1 MKRQRIV
8 AAWLACIMAAFVL
21 PFAAL
26 AEGGGIAIS
35 LSGGNDTLATGDYL
49 SVNVKFDEAVASFGG
64 AEFNVDY
71 DSTALKFVSYTALL
85 GSAADEDTA
94 ESGSGTG
101 MLNYGGVKDGKVKI
115 LLVNAGIISGG
126 DVSIAANTVIG
137 NIVFKVIGQN
147 TTGTSYKTSYKIA
160 SEGFS
165 AIAAEKTG
173 ETETTLTP
181 AGSTFTPTT
190 VTVSD
195 SVTYPTDGAPTVYCI
210 TSEANGVV
218 TLSLKASIADLQRLN
233 MQLTLNGYTDI
244 AAASDCPFTVS
255 IDGGSVTISHNAAP
269 NTDGVDMRSG
279 VAVLTM
285 KKSGASQSI
294 TPAPKAIATK
304 DANGALSPITKPK
317 VTDDPLGG
325 RMLGDVNNDGEVTS
339 ADALA
344 ILKHSVGM
352 EKLKGVDLL
361 VADINGDGDVTSAD
375 ALLALKR
382 SVGMLDEN
390 YKEK

>member
-147 TTGTSYKTSYKIA
+147 TTGTSYKIA

-218 TLSLKASIADLQRLN
+218 TLSLKASIADLQRLD

-244 AAASDCPFTVS
+244 TAVTDCPLNVTVNNN
-255 IDGGSVTISHNAAP
+255 VATITYNAP
-269 NTDGVDMRSG
+269 NGSGVDMRSG

-294 TPAPKAIATK
+294 TSAPKAIATK
-304 DANGALSPITKPK
+304 DANGALSPITKPI
-317 VTDDPLGG
+317 VTDDPYGG
-325 RMLGDVNNDGEVTS
+325 YEYGDVNGDGSINVL
-339 ADALA
+339 DA
-344 ILKHSVGM
+344 ILLLQYCAGMSAAQLDDVQLARADVAYDGSVNVLDAILMLRYCAGM
-352 EKLKGVDLL
+352 
-361 VADINGDGDVTSAD
+361 
-375 ALLALKR
+375 
-382 SVGMLDEN
+382 SVKFGIQ
-390 YKEK
+390 

>member
-147 TTGTSYKTSYKIA
+147 TTGTSYKIA

-294 TPAPKAIATK
+294 ISEPKAIATK
-304 DANGALSPITKPK
+304 DANGALSPITKPR

-325 RMLGDVNNDGEVTS
+325 RMLGDVD
-339 ADALA
+339 
-344 ILKHSVGM
+344 
-352 EKLKGVDLL
+352 
-361 VADINGDGDVTSAD
+361 GDGNITLRDAMFIFQAKANKRTLSGVSALCADTDKDGKITLRD
-375 ALLALKR
+375 AMFILQYKANKR
-382 SVGMLDEN
+382 DADFN
-390 YKEK
+390 IK

>member
-35 LSGGNDTLATGDYL
+35 LSGGNAALAVGDYL
-49 SVNVKFDEAVASFGG
+49 SVNVKFDAAVASFGG
-64 AEFNVDY
+64 AEFNVEY
-71 DSTALKFVSYTALL
+71 DSTVLEFVSYTALL

-126 DVSIAANTVIG
+126 DTSIAANTAIG

-147 TTGTSYKTSYKIA
+147 TTGTSYKIA

-173 ETETTLTP
+173 ETETALTP
-181 AGSTFTPTT
+181 AGSTFTETT

-195 SVTYPTDGAPTVYCI
+195 SVTYPTAGAPTVYCI

-218 TLSLKASIADLQRLN
+218 MLSLKASIADLQRLN

-294 TPAPKAIATK
+294 ISEPKAIATK
-304 DANGALSPITKPK
+304 DANGALSPITQPN
-317 VTDDPLGG
+317 VTDDPYGG
-325 RMLGDVNNDGEVTS
+325 YALGDVN
-339 ADALA
+339 
-344 ILKHSVGM
+344 
-352 EKLKGVDLL
+352 
-361 VADINGDGDVTSAD
+361 GDGKINATD
-375 ALLALKR
+375 ALLVLRSFAKKITLTPEQTLRADVNRDNKVNATDALKILR
-382 SVGMLDEN
+382 YFAKKITSFD
-390 YKEK
+390 

>member
-1 MKRQRIV
+1 
-8 AAWLACIMAAFVL
+8 MAAFVL

-26 AEGGGIAIS
+26 AEGGDIAIS
-35 LSGGNDTLATGDYL
+35 LSGGNAELAVGDYL

-255 IDGGSVTISHNAAP
+255 IDGGSVTISHNASP

-285 KKSGASQSI
+285 KKTGESQSI
-294 TPAPKAIATK
+294 TSEPKAIATK
-304 DANGALSPITKPK
+304 DANGALSPITKPT

>member
-147 TTGTSYKTSYKIA
+147 TTGTSYKIA

-195 SVTYPTDGAPTVYCI
+195 SVTYPTAGAPTVYCL
-210 TSEANGVV
+210 TSEKDGTV
-218 TLSLKASIADLQRLN
+218 TLSLKASIADLQRLD
-233 MQLTLNGYTDI
+233 MQLTLTGYENIT
-244 AAASDCPFTVS
+244 AVADCPLTVNV
-255 IDGGSVTISHNAAP
+255 GVNTATITYNAP
-269 NTDGVDMRSG
+269 NGSGVDMRNG

-285 KKSGASQSI
+285 KKSGASQRI
-294 TPAPKAIATK
+294 TSAPKAIATK
-304 DANGALSPITKPK
+304 DANGALSPITQPK

-325 RMLGDVNNDGEVTS
+325 RMLGDVD
-339 ADALA
+339 
-344 ILKHSVGM
+344 
-352 EKLKGVDLL
+352 
-361 VADINGDGDVTSAD
+361 GDGNITLRDAMFIFQAKANKRTLSGVSALCADTDKDGKITLRD
-375 ALLALKR
+375 AMFILQYKANKR
-382 SVGMLDEN
+382 DADFN
-390 YKEK
+390 IK

>member
-35 LSGGNDTLATGDYL
+35 LSGGNAALANGDYL
-49 SVNVKFDEAVASFGG
+49 SVNVKFDAAVASFGG
-64 AEFNVDY
+64 AEFNVEY
-71 DSTALKFVSYTALL
+71 DSTALEFVSYTALL
-85 GSAADEDTA
+85 GSAADEDAA

-126 DVSIAANTVIG
+126 DTSIAANTVIG

-147 TTGTSYKTSYKIA
+147 TTGTSYKIA
-160 SEGFS
+160 SEGFI

-173 ETETTLTP
+173 ETETALTP
-181 AGSTFTPTT
+181 AGSTFTETT

-195 SVTYPTDGAPTVYCI
+195 SVTYPTENAPTVYCT
-210 TSEANGVV
+210 TSEASGVV
-218 TLSLKASIADLQRLN
+218 TLSLKANIADLQRLD
-233 MQLTLNGYTDI
+233 MQLTLTGYENIT
-244 AAASDCPFTVS
+244 AVADCPLNVTVNNNVAK
-255 IDGGSVTISHNAAP
+255 ITYNAQNGS
-269 NTDGVDMRSG
+269 GVDMRNG

-285 KKSGASQSI
+285 TKSGASQSI
-294 TPAPKAIATK
+294 ISEPKAIASK

>member
-26 AEGGGIAIS
+26 AEGGDIAIS
-35 LSGGNDTLATGDYL
+35 LSGGNAALVVGDYL
-49 SVNVKFDEAVASFGG
+49 SVNVKFDAAVASFGG
-64 AEFNVDY
+64 AEFNVEY
-71 DSTALKFVSYTALL
+71 DSTVLEFVSYTALL
-85 GSAADEDTA
+85 GSEADEDTA

-126 DVSIAANTVIG
+126 DTSIAANTVIG

-147 TTGTSYKTSYKIA
+147 TTGTSYKIA

-173 ETETTLTP
+173 ETETALTP
-181 AGSTFTPTT
+181 ADSTFTPTT

-195 SVTYPTDGAPTVYCI
+195 SVDYPTENAPKVYCI

-255 IDGGSVTISHNAAP
+255 IDGDGVTISHNAAP

-294 TPAPKAIATK
+294 TSAPKAIATK
-304 DANGALSPITKPK
+304 DANGALSPITQPN
-317 VTDDPLGG
+317 VTDDPYGG
-325 RMLGDVNNDGEVTS
+325 YEYGDVNGDGSINVL
-339 ADALA
+339 DA
-344 ILKHSVGM
+344 ILLLQYCAGMSAAQLDDVQLARADVAYDGSVNVLDAILMLRYCAGM
-352 EKLKGVDLL
+352 
-361 VADINGDGDVTSAD
+361 
-375 ALLALKR
+375 
-382 SVGMLDEN
+382 SVKFGIQ
-390 YKEK
+390 

>member
-26 AEGGGIAIS
+26 AEGGDIAIS
-35 LSGGNDTLATGDYL
+35 LSGGNAELAVGDYL
-49 SVNVKFDEAVASFGG
+49 SVNVKFDAAVASFGG

-147 TTGTSYKTSYKIA
+147 TTGTSYKIA

-218 TLSLKASIADLQRLN
+218 TLSLKASIADLQRLD
-233 MQLTLNGYTDI
+233 MQLTLTGYENIT
-244 AAASDCPFTVS
+244 AVADCPLTVNV
-255 IDGGSVTISHNAAP
+255 GGNTATITYNAQ
-269 NTDGVDMRSG
+269 NGSGVDMRSG

-294 TPAPKAIATK
+294 TSAPKAIATK
-304 DANGALSPITKPK
+304 DANGALSPITKPI

-325 RMLGDVNNDGEVTS
+325 RMLGDVD
-339 ADALA
+339 
-344 ILKHSVGM
+344 
-352 EKLKGVDLL
+352 
-361 VADINGDGDVTSAD
+361 GDGNITLRDAMFIFQAKANKRTLSGVSALCADTDKDGKITLRD
-375 ALLALKR
+375 AMFILQYKANKR
-382 SVGMLDEN
+382 NADFN
-390 YKEK
+390 IK

>member
-26 AEGGGIAIS
+26 AEGGDIAIS
-35 LSGGNDTLATGDYL
+35 LSGGNAALAVGDYL
-49 SVNVKFDEAVASFGG
+49 SVNVKFDAAVASFGG

-147 TTGTSYKTSYKIA
+147 TTGTSYKIA
-160 SEGFS
+160 SKGFS

-255 IDGGSVTISHNAAP
+255 IDGDGVTISHNAAP

-294 TPAPKAIATK
+294 TSAPKAIATK
-304 DANGALSPITKPK
+304 DANGALSPITKPI
-317 VTDDPLGG
+317 VIDDPYGG
-325 RMLGDVNNDGEVTS
+325 YEYGDVN
-339 ADALA
+339 
-344 ILKHSVGM
+344 
-352 EKLKGVDLL
+352 
-361 VADINGDGDVTSAD
+361 GDGRIDVTDASLILQHIAKLITLTPEQIARAD
-375 ALLALKR
+375 VAYNNSIDVTDATLILMYIAKFD
-382 SVGMLDEN
+382 VKFGVQ
-390 YKEK
+390 

>member
-26 AEGGGIAIS
+26 AEGGDIAIS
-35 LSGGNDTLATGDYL
+35 LSSGNAALAAGDYL

-64 AEFNVDY
+64 AEFNVEY
-71 DSTALKFVSYTALL
+71 DSTALEFVSYTALL
-85 GSAADEDTA
+85 GSAADEDAA

-115 LLVNAGIISGG
+115 LLVNAGALLSGG
-126 DVSIAANTVIG
+126 SDTSIAANTVIG
-137 NIVFKVIGQN
+137 NIVFKVTGQN
-147 TTGTSYKTSYKIA
+147 TTGASYKIA

-173 ETETTLTP
+173 ETETALTP
-181 AGSTFTPTT
+181 ADSTFTATT
-190 VTVSD
+190 VAVSD

-218 TLSLKASIADLQRLN
+218 TLSLRANIANLQRLD
-233 MQLTLNGYTDI
+233 MQLTLTGYENI
-244 AAASDCPFTVS
+244 AAAAGCPLNVVVS
-255 IDGGSVTISHNAAP
+255 GNTATITYDAP
-269 NTDGVDMRSG
+269 NGSGVDMTKG

-285 KKSGASQSI
+285 AKSGDSQSI
-294 TPAPKAIATK
+294 ASAPKSIASK
-304 DANGALSPITKPK
+304 DANGALSPITKPN

-325 RMLGDVNNDGEVTS
+325 RMLGDVD
-339 ADALA
+339 
-344 ILKHSVGM
+344 
-352 EKLKGVDLL
+352 
-361 VADINGDGDVTSAD
+361 GDGNITLRDAMFIFQYKANKRTLSGVSALCADTDKDGKITLRD
-375 ALLALKR
+375 AMFILQYKANKR
-382 SVGMLDEN
+382 DADFN
-390 YKEK
+390 IK

>member
-8 AAWLACIMAAFVL
+8 AAWLACIMAVFVL

-26 AEGGGIAIS
+26 AEGGDIAIS
-35 LSGGNDTLATGDYL
+35 LSGGNAELAVGDYL
-49 SVNVKFDEAVASFGG
+49 SVNVKFDAAVASFGG
-64 AEFNVDY
+64 AEFNVEY
-71 DSTALKFVSYTALL
+71 DSTVLEFVSYTALL
-85 GSAADEDTA
+85 GSEADEDTA

-115 LLVNAGIISGG
+115 LLVNAGIISGS
-126 DVSIAANTVIG
+126 DTSIAANTVIG

-147 TTGTSYKTSYKIA
+147 TTGTSYKIA
-160 SEGFS
+160 SEGFI

-173 ETETTLTP
+173 ETETALTP
-181 AGSTFTPTT
+181 AGSTFTETT

-195 SVTYPTDGAPTVYCI
+195 SVTYPTENAPTVYCT
-210 TSEANGVV
+210 TSEASGVV

-244 AAASDCPFTVS
+244 AAASDCPFMVS
-255 IDGGSVTISHNAAP
+255 IDGDGVTISHNAAP

-294 TPAPKAIATK
+294 ISEPKAIATK
-304 DANGALSPITKPK
+304 DANGALSPITKPT
-317 VTDDPLGG
+317 VTDDPYGG
-325 RMLGDVNNDGEVTS
+325 YALGDVNGDGKINTL
-339 ADALA
+339 DAMMTLRAAVGIESLDA
-344 ILKHSVGM
+344 IQTIR
-352 EKLKGVDLL
+352 
-361 VADINGDGDVTSAD
+361 ADIDANGKINTMD
-375 ALLALKR
+375 AMMILRRA
-382 SVGMLDEN
+382 VGLLDEN
-390 YKEK
+390 YKNIY

>member
-26 AEGGGIAIS
+26 AEGGDIAIS
-35 LSGGNDTLATGDYL
+35 LSGGNAALAVDDYL
-49 SVNVKFDEAVASFGG
+49 SVNVKFDAAVASFGG
-64 AEFNVDY
+64 AEFNVEY
-71 DSTALKFVSYTALL
+71 DSTVLEFVSYTALL
-85 GSAADEDTA
+85 GSEADEDTA

-126 DVSIAANTVIG
+126 DTSIAANTVIG

-147 TTGTSYKTSYKIA
+147 TTGTSYKIA

-173 ETETTLTP
+173 ETETALTP
-181 AGSTFTPTT
+181 AGSTFTETT

-195 SVTYPTDGAPTVYCI
+195 SVTYPTAGAPTVYCI

-218 TLSLKASIADLQRLN
+218 MLSLKASIADLQRLN

-294 TPAPKAIATK
+294 ISEPKAIATK
-304 DANGALSPITKPK
+304 DANGALSPITQPN
-317 VTDDPLGG
+317 VTADPYGG
-325 RMLGDVNNDGEVTS
+325 YALGDVN
-339 ADALA
+339 
-344 ILKHSVGM
+344 
-352 EKLKGVDLL
+352 
-361 VADINGDGDVTSAD
+361 GDGKINATD
-375 ALLALKR
+375 ALLVLRSFAKKITLTPEQTLRADVNRDNKVNATDALKILR
-382 SVGMLDEN
+382 YFAKKITSFD
-390 YKEK
+390 

>member
-8 AAWLACIMAAFVL
+8 AAWLACIMAVFVL
-21 PFAAL
+21 PLAAL
-26 AEGGGIAIS
+26 AEGGDIAIS
-35 LSGGNDTLATGDYL
+35 LSGGNAELAVGDYL
-49 SVNVKFDEAVASFGG
+49 SVNVKFDAAVASFGG

-147 TTGTSYKTSYKIA
+147 TTGTSYKIA

-195 SVTYPTDGAPTVYCI
+195 SVTYPTENAPTVYCT

-218 TLSLKASIADLQRLN
+218 TLSLKANAEKVQRLD

-255 IDGGSVTISHNAAP
+255 IDGGSVTISHNASP

-285 KKSGASQSI
+285 KKTGESQSI
-294 TPAPKAIATK
+294 TSEPKAIATK
-304 DANGALSPITKPK
+304 DANGALSPITKPT
-317 VTDDPLGG
+317 VTDDPYGG
-325 RMLGDVNNDGEVTS
+325 YALGDVN
-339 ADALA
+339 
-344 ILKHSVGM
+344 
-352 EKLKGVDLL
+352 
-361 VADINGDGDVTSAD
+361 GDGTIDITDIVSIIRHVSRTRILTDEKFARADVNAD
-375 ALLALKR
+375 N
-382 SVGMLDEN
+382 SVDIIDIVAIVRIISGN
-390 YKEK
+390 

>member
-26 AEGGGIAIS
+26 AEGGDIAIS
-35 LSGGNDTLATGDYL
+35 LSGGNAALANGDYL
-49 SVNVKFDEAVASFGG
+49 SVNVKFDAAVASFGG
-64 AEFNVDY
+64 AEFNVEY
-71 DSTALKFVSYTALL
+71 DSTVLEFVSYTALL

-147 TTGTSYKTSYKIA
+147 TTGTSYKIA

-173 ETETTLTP
+173 ETETALTP
-181 AGSTFTPTT
+181 ADSTFTPTT
-190 VTVSD
+190 VTVND
-195 SVTYPTDGAPTVYCI
+195 SVTYPTDGAPTIYCL
-210 TSEANGVV
+210 TSEKDGAV
-218 TLSLKASIADLQRLN
+218 TLSLKASIADLQRLD
-233 MQLTLNGYTDI
+233 MQLTLTGYENIT
-244 AAASDCPFTVS
+244 AVADCPLNVTVS
-255 IDGGSVTISHNAAP
+255 NNVATITYDAQNGS
-269 NTDGVDMRSG
+269 GVDMRSG
-279 VAVLTM
+279 MAVLTM

-294 TPAPKAIATK
+294 TSAPKAIATK
-304 DANGALSPITKPK
+304 DANGALSPITKPT

-325 RMLGDVNNDGEVTS
+325 RMLGDVD
-339 ADALA
+339 
-344 ILKHSVGM
+344 
-352 EKLKGVDLL
+352 
-361 VADINGDGDVTSAD
+361 GDGNITLRDAMFIFQAKANKRTLSGVSVLCAD
-375 ALLALKR
+375 TDKDGKITLRDAMFILQYKANKR
-382 SVGMLDEN
+382 DADFN
-390 YKEK
+390 IK

>member
-1 MKRQRIV
+1 
-8 AAWLACIMAAFVL
+8 MAAFVL

-26 AEGGGIAIS
+26 AEGGDIAIS

-94 ESGSGTG
+94 EGGSGTG

-147 TTGTSYKTSYKIA
+147 TTDTSYKIA

-244 AAASDCPFTVS
+244 TAVTDCPLNVTVNNN
-255 IDGGSVTISHNAAP
+255 VATITYNAP
-269 NTDGVDMRSG
+269 NGSGVDMRNG

-294 TPAPKAIATK
+294 ISEPKAIATK
-304 DANGALSPITKPK
+304 DANGALSPITKPN

>member
-1 MKRQRIV
+1 
-8 AAWLACIMAAFVL
+8 MAAFVL

-26 AEGGGIAIS
+26 AEGGDIAIS
-35 LSGGNDTLATGDYL
+35 LSGGNAALAVGDYL
-49 SVNVKFDEAVASFGG
+49 SVNVKFDAAVASFGG
-64 AEFNVDY
+64 AEFNVEY
-71 DSTALKFVSYTALL
+71 DSTVLEFVSYTALL

-126 DVSIAANTVIG
+126 DTSIAANTVIG

-147 TTGTSYKTSYKIA
+147 TTGTSYKIA

-190 VTVSD
+190 VTVSG
-195 SVTYPTDGAPTVYCI
+195 SVTYPTAGAPTVYCI
-210 TSEANGVV
+210 TSEANGAV

-255 IDGGSVTISHNAAP
+255 IDGGSVTISHNASP

-285 KKSGASQSI
+285 KKTGESQSI
-294 TPAPKAIATK
+294 TSEPKAIATK
-304 DANGALSPITKPK
+304 DANGALSPITKPI
-317 VTDDPLGG
+317 VTDDPYGG
-325 RMLGDVNNDGEVTS
+325 YEYGDVN
-339 ADALA
+339 
-344 ILKHSVGM
+344 
-352 EKLKGVDLL
+352 
-361 VADINGDGDVTSAD
+361 GDGRIDVTDASLILQHIAKLITLTPEQIARAD
-375 ALLALKR
+375 VAYNNSIDVTDATLILMYIAKFD
-382 SVGMLDEN
+382 VKFGVQ
-390 YKEK
+390 

>member
-147 TTGTSYKTSYKIA
+147 TTDTSYKIA

-210 TSEANGVV
+210 TSEANGAV
-218 TLSLKASIADLQRLN
+218 TLSLKASIADLQRLD
-233 MQLTLNGYTDI
+233 MQLTLTGYENIT
-244 AAASDCPFTVS
+244 AVADCPLTVNV
-255 IDGGSVTISHNAAP
+255 GGNTATITYNAQ
-269 NTDGVDMRSG
+269 NGSGVDMRSG

-294 TPAPKAIATK
+294 ISEPKAIATK
-304 DANGALSPITKPK
+304 DANGALSPITQPT

-325 RMLGDVNNDGEVTS
+325 RMLGDVD
-339 ADALA
+339 
-344 ILKHSVGM
+344 
-352 EKLKGVDLL
+352 
-361 VADINGDGDVTSAD
+361 GDGNITLRDAMFIFQAKANKRTLSGVSALCADTDKDGKITLRD
-375 ALLALKR
+375 AMFILQYKANKR
-382 SVGMLDEN
+382 DADFN
-390 YKEK
+390 IK